1 MLPYFAL
8 LFIPLF
14 YHLYSTRGIVQIST
28 PQAMKYRRI
37 TILLFF
43 SIFFCILAFR
53 GITCGVDLKNYQYYY
68 NLDAKKSIA
77 KILNENKQ
85 EVLFHIFNYLVAS
98 IHNDYQFYLALIA
111 LICVIP
117 YTVFFIQESDHPY
130 MSLVLFVTVAPFSMF
145 FSGLRQSMAMALVP
159 IAYYFCKKN
168 KLVFF
173 VLTVAVAMGFHQS
186 AFILFLMYPIERA
199 KITKKWLYF
208 VVPLMLIVL
217 LFNQRLYTILVP
229 LTGDRYYER
238 YGEATST
245 GAYTI
250 VLLLFAFTLVSVI
263 FPDSNKM
270 DEKTIGI
277 RNLLL
282 LCTTLQCFAPAN
294 FVAMRMNYYFLP
306 FVAICIPNVL
316 TRSKE
321 RYKQVAVFFSV
332 ALVVALMA
340 YYFFNAYNGSDT
352 LNIYPYVPYW
362 KA

>member
-14 YHLYSTRGIVQIST
+14 YHLYSTRGIVQMST
-28 PQAMKYRRI
+28 TQSLRDRKI
-37 TILLFF
+37 TIILFF
-43 SIFFCILAFR
+43 FIFFCILAFR

-68 NLDAKKSIA
+68 NLDAKKSFA
-77 KILNENKQ
+77 KILNESRQ
-85 EVLFHIFNYLVAS
+85 EVLFHLFNSFVAS
-98 IHNDYQFYLALIA
+98 LYNDYQFYLALIA
-111 LICVIP
+111 LICVVP
-117 YTVFFIQESDHPY
+117 YALFFMRESDHPY

-145 FSGLRQSMAMALVP
+145 FSGLRQSVAMALVP

-168 KLVFF
+168 RLIFF
-173 VLTVAVAMGFHQS
+173 VLTVVIAMGFHQS

-199 KITKKWLYF
+199 KITKKWLYI

-217 LFNQRLYTILVP
+217 MFNQRLYTILAP

-238 YGEATST
+238 YGEVTST

-250 VLLLFAFTLVSVI
+250 VILLFAFTLMSVFI
-263 FPDSNKM
+263 PDNHKM
-270 DEKTIGI
+270 DEDTVGI

-306 FVAICIPNVL
+306 FVAICIPNIL

-321 RYKQVAVFFSV
+321 RYKQVVVYSSV
-332 ALVVALMA
+332 ALVVVLLA
-340 YYFFNAYNGSDT
+340 YYFYNAYNGSDA

-362 KA
+362 KV